1 MPHVV
6 TERCVKC
13 RYTDCCAVCPVECFY
28 EVSDPPMLVIDPATC
43 IDCGLCVPACPIAA
57 IWPADELPPEY
68 ANWADKNQQLF
79 GGGANIKIKKDP
91 LPGALSLAQLQA
103 RELERGWTIKE
114 PSGAGSGEHAAPA
127 AAPASGAALTP
138 DAVLA
143 ATRPGRFQWR
153 SARGIAAE
161 LGATEADV
169 AAVLESLL
177 GDQKVKRFSN
187 TNPKAPAVYAAA

>member
-28 EVSDPPMLVIDPATC
+28 EISSPAMLVIDPATC

-57 IWPADELPPEY
+57 IWPADELPAEY
-68 ANWADKNQQLF
+68 AEWTDKNQQLF
-79 GGGANIKIKKDP
+79 GGGTNIKIKKDP

-103 RELERGWTIKE
+103 RERERGWTIKE

-127 AAPASGAALTP
+127 AAAAALTP
-138 DAVLA
+138 EAVLA

-161 LGATEADV
+161 LGAAEADV
-169 AAVLESLL
+169 QALLDALL
-177 GDQKVKRFSN
+177 GEHKVKRFAN
-187 TNPKAPAVYAAA
+187 TNSKAPSVFAAA